1 MAETTTIRDAV
12 FVASAATFEQLPGP
26 THAEVT
32 FAGRSN
38 VGKSSLINCL
48 VNRKNLVRTSNTP
61 GCTRA
66 INIFRVDLK
75 VPDATLDLVDLPGY
89 GFAKR
94 SKSERDHWAVMIET
108 FLRNRPGLCGIV
120 SLVDARRGVGD
131 EERDL
136 IEFAR
141 SVRQPLIIVA
151 TKVDKLPKSKRKGL
165 LEALARDAGQKL
177 LPFSSVSGEGREA
190 LWRAIFR
197 LTHIGNP
204 DS

>member
-1 MAETTTIRDAV
+1 MTDTTIIRDAT

-26 THAEVT
+26 VHAEVT

-48 VNRKNLVRTSNTP
+48 VSRKNLVRTSNTP

-75 VPDATLDLVDLPGY
+75 VPEASLDLVDLPGY

-94 SKSERDHWAVMIET
+94 SKNERDHWAVMIET
-108 FLRNRPGLCGIV
+108 FLRNRPGLRGIV
-120 SLVDARRGVGD
+120 SLVDARRGLDD

-136 IEFAR
+136 IKFAKA
-141 SVRQPLIIVA
+141 VDQPLIMVA
-151 TKVDKLPKSKRKGL
+151 TKVDKLPKSKRKNL
-165 LEALARDAGQKL
+165 LEALSRDAGRRL
-177 LPFSSVSGEGREA
+177 LPFSSVTGDGRDA
-190 LWRAIFR
+190 LWQAI
-197 LTHIGNP
+197 LKMAHIET
-204 DS
+204 